1 MRQRDGDRCALDE
14 TLYSP
19 PIPYGISK
27 AARLEAS
34 AARAPSLARS
44 PFVIA
49 GSIGACVGL
58 LISAVLGVRQLAQE
72 QAEAAFQ
79 PTVDV
84 VTLAPGAIRSELV
97 YAGVVQAPQQAT
109 VTSLSAGTLTS
120 MTANVGD
127 SVRSGDRLASITTES
142 LPAQLRQAQADL
154 VAAESRRALLGAGAR
169 STDVDSAR
177 AVLTAAEAKLAQLL
191 QPSATDVAIARSAL
205 ATAQSSLASNEVAIE
220 TSRALL
226 LGAIGNA
233 CNLPPGQGIPVPCN
247 GTDIPLPAATSDA
260 IAGFL
265 QSRSGDT
272 RSDLGQRAVA
282 VLQTNGNYRGALA
295 GAEAAKQAVA
305 SASAKLDALLNP
317 SASDIAAQRAQ
328 VQVARDSLENKA
340 NPYTDADIQAAN
352 ATVARAAAQIAQME
366 ASLART
372 SITAPFDGV
381 VAQRLVEPG
390 ANVTT
395 STPLFVLVAK
405 GAQVQVTLRDT
416 DAANIKPGAAVE
428 VTTPEATKPLTG
440 RVLTIA
446 PIGDPRAHT
455 VEVHISADSPATA
468 LRPGTFTQVRILT
481 SQKSDAL
488 AVPNDS
494 IVPTDQGPR
503 VFVVRDGKARALD
516 VTLGIVGRTST
527 EITKG
532 LAAGDVVIVE
542 GHSTLRD
549 GQAVK
554 VAGK

>member
-1 MRQRDGDRCALDE
+1 M
-14 TLYSP
+14 
-19 PIPYGISK
+19 
-27 AARLEAS
+27 EAS
-34 AARAPSLARS
+34 VAGAPSMYRS
-44 PFVIA
+44 PLAIA
-49 GSIGACVGL
+49 SAIGACVGL
-58 LISAVLGVRQLAQE
+58 LISAMLGVRQLASE

-79 PTVDV
+79 PTVAV
-84 VTLAPGAIRSELV
+84 VTLAPGTIRSELV

-109 VTSLSAGTLTS
+109 ITSLSAGTLTS
-120 MTANVGD
+120 MAASVGD
-127 SVRSGDRLASITTES
+127 TVRSGDRLASITTEA

-154 VAAESRRALLGAGAR
+154 IAAESRRALLGAGAR

-191 QPSATDVAIARSAL
+191 QPSATDVATARSAL
-205 ATAQSSLASNEVAIE
+205 ATAQSSLAANEVAIE
-220 TSRALL
+220 TNRALL

-247 GTDIPLPAATSDA
+247 GTEIPLPTAATDA

-282 VLQTNGNYRGALA
+282 VLQTNGNYRSALA
-295 GAEAAKQAVA
+295 GAEAAKQGAT
-305 SASAKLDALLNP
+305 SASVKLDALLNP
-317 SASDIAAQRAQ
+317 SASDVAAQRAQ
-328 VQVARDSLENKA
+328 VQIARDSLENKA

-366 ASLART
+366 ATLART

-381 VAQRLVEPG
+381 VAQRLIVPG

-395 STPLFVLVAK
+395 STPLFVLMAK
-405 GAQVQVTLRDT
+405 GVQVHVTLRDT
-416 DAANIKPGAAVE
+416 DAASIKPGVAVE
-428 VTTPEATKPLTG
+428 VRTPDAATPLSA

-455 VEVHISADSPATA
+455 VEVQIKADSPPPT

-488 AVPNDS
+488 AVPTDAL
-494 IVPTDQGPR
+494 IPTDQGPR

-516 VTLGIVGRTST
+516 VTLGLVGRTST

-532 LAAGDVVIVE
+532 LAAGDVIIVE
-542 GHSTLRD
+542 GQGTLRD
-549 GQAVK
+549 GQPVK